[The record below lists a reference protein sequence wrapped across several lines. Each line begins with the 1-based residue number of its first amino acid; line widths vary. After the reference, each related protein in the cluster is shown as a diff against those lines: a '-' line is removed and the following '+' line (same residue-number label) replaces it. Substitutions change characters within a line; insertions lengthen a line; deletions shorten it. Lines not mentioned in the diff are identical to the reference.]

1 MSTEDEYSSNLEE
14 LNRSLELLN
23 QTIAND
29 TSNNKDLIEQQKKL
43 QELIEHE
50 KEITVKH
57 VNNLEKEKKTEQ
69 RRAML
74 NKNAGDRLR
83 HYNYIVIYLVIGI
96 AIYIIIYYI
105 EKTFPIFPTWL
116 INILKIAVVSIVGIY
131 CIRTLI
137 TINSR
142 DPLNFDKLNLVKPNV
157 YTKEEAQRAQE
168 QAENEGDLTSS
179 SSLQASNLCSGNAC
193 CGTDTVW
200 DEEKMLCVPVNNVD
214 TFSNIRPNEPAD
226 NYNIYT

>member
-105 EKTFPIFPTWL
+105 EKAFPILPTWL

-157 YTKEEAQRAQE
+157 YTKEQAQRAQE

-200 DEEKMLCVPVNNVD
+200 DEEKMLCVRVNNVE

>member
-1 MSTEDEYSSNLEE
+1 MSTGNEYNSNLEE

-29 TSNNKDLIEQQKKL
+29 TSNNTDLIEQQKKL

-50 KEITVKH
+50 KEITIKH
-57 VNNLEKEKKTEQ
+57 MNNLEKEKKTEQ
-69 RRAML
+69 RKAML

-105 EKTFPIFPTWL
+105 EKAFPILPTWL

-131 CIRTLI
+131 CIRALI

-157 YTKEEAQRAQE
+157 YTQEEAKRAQE

-179 SSLQASNLCSGNAC
+179 GSLPAANACSGNSC

-214 TFSNIRPNEPAD
+214 TFSNIRPNEPAH